1 MRNDTI
7 KINSG
12 NTLMIA
18 HRGVSGIERENTCP
32 AFLAAGNRSYYGVE
46 TDVHVSRDK
55 QFVVIHDESTKRV
68 SLEAVDI
75 NVEQSDYAEFK
86 DIVLPDL
93 DGSLVRG
100 DIRIPLLSEYVSIC
114 KKYDKKC
121 VLEVKNRFATEDIE
135 TMVKQ
140 IDALGYIDG
149 MIFISFSWDNC
160 IDLRR
165 LLPDATIQWL
175 TWEDVSADRIEE
187 MVANGFELDIY
198 YKRLNKEAIDLFHSK
213 GIKVNCW
220 TVDDKNDA
228 EALVEMGIDYIT
240 TNILE

>member
-1 MRNDTI
+1 MRNDTV

-55 QFVVIHDESTKRV
+55 QFVIIHDESTKRV

-75 NVEQSDYAEFK
+75 NVEQSDYAEVK

-114 KKYDKKC
+114 KKYGKKC

-135 TMVKQ
+135 AMVKQ
-140 IDALGYIDG
+140 IEELGYLDG

-175 TWEDVSADRIEE
+175 TWKDVSSDRIEE
-187 MVANGFELDIY
+187 MVEHHFELDIH
-198 YKRLNKEAIDLFHSK
+198 YKSLNKDVIDLFHSK
-213 GIKVNCW
+213 GIKINCW
-220 TVDDKNDA
+220 TVDNKDDA
-228 EALVEMGIDYIT
+228 EALVDMGIDYIT